1 MADITPGARRRRKQR
16 TSIIIAALVAVIVVV
31 AGVFVVRSLSGGAGA
46 PTASASTNT
55 GKDAALADDPAV
67 KKLNGTISFGTEG
80 TYSPFSYHDQS
91 TGELTGYDIEVAKA
105 VTAKLG
111 VKAKFVETQ
120 YDGIFAGLESSHYD
134 GIANQ
139 VQITPERE
147 QKYELTKTYAVSYPV
162 VITRAD
168 ETGISG
174 IDDIKG
180 RSAAQTEGSNW
191 RQIAEE
197 HGAKVQTVPGFS
209 ESVAAIEQKRVDL
222 TVNDKLAAK
231 DYLKTTGNANIRIA
245 ATDTATKLEQGFAF
259 RKGSGLAEPV
269 NKAIDALRADGT
281 LAKLG
286 EKYFGEDI
294 SK

>member
-1 MADITPGARRRRKQR
+1 M
-16 TSIIIAALVAVIVVV
+16 
-31 AGVFVVRSLSGGAGA
+31 
-46 PTASASTNT
+46 
-55 GKDAALADDPAV
+55 
-67 KKLNGTISFGTEG
+67 
-80 TYSPFSYHDQS
+80 
-91 TGELTGYDIEVAKA
+91 
-105 VTAKLG
+105 
-111 VKAKFVETQ
+111 
-120 YDGIFAGLESSHYD
+120 
-134 GIANQ
+134 
-139 VQITPERE
+139 
-147 QKYELTKTYAVSYPV
+147 
-162 VITRAD
+162 
-168 ETGISG
+168 
-174 IDDIKG
+174 
-180 RSAAQTEGSNW
+180 
-191 RQIAEE
+191 
-197 HGAKVQTVPGFS
+197 PGFS